1 MKFKDFLVYYN
12 IKNKETRR
20 ELKKA
25 FKVISN
31 PCNIIIMI
39 KLNELGLT
47 PITAVVS
54 ELEQVV
60 DCSNTWTRQVIGRM
74 ITFVM
79 KQFGY
84 KSDGKRHRIKESVY
98 KSTYFKTGTLYIK
111 DKNMT
116 PKYKVK
122 AKVEKINI
130 KKENNNEVQTLHT
143 KTEIETN

>member
-12 IKNKETRR
+12 IKNKETRK

-31 PCNIIIMI
+31 PCNIIIML

-79 KQFGY
+79 QQFGY
-84 KSDGKRHRIKESVY
+84 KSDGKRHRIKESVH

-111 DKNMT
+111 DKNIT

-122 AKVEKINI
+122 AKVEKVNI